1 MSIKIL
7 INEVEKI
14 TKENSA
20 FKLKDIYKK
29 DADIIIVN
37 GFPIKKDIQLKD
49 GDKITLIKRGEIP
62 KKEELEALMASR
74 HTPKIH
80 EKLKKGRVAIAGAGG
95 LGSNIA
101 ISLARIGVGYIKVI
115 DFDIVE
121 PSNLNRQQYFIN
133 QIGMKK
139 VHALKENIKQINP
152 FINFEAIDDLVTENN
167 IQELFDNVDIVI
179 EAFDNANYK
188 AILVNGILSNFKD
201 TKIISGSGMAGY
213 YSNNLIKT
221 KKINSRLYICG
232 DMMHGAKIGEGLMAP
247 RVCICANHEANMAVR
262 LLLNELDA

>member
-1 MSIKIL
+1 MKIL
-7 INEVEKI
+7 VNEIEKN
-14 TKENSA
+14 TEETSA
-20 FKLKDIYKK
+20 FSLKNIYKK

-37 GFPIKKDIQLKD
+37 GFPIKEDMILKD
-49 GDKITLIKRGEIP
+49 GDKITFIKRGEIP
-62 KKEELEALMASR
+62 KKEELEALMSSR
-74 HTPKIH
+74 HTPKVH
-80 EKLKKGRVAIAGAGG
+80 EKLKKGRIAIAGAGG
-95 LGSNIA
+95 LGSNVA

-139 VHALKENIKQINP
+139 VDALKDNIKEINP
-152 FINFEAIDDLVTENN
+152 FIDFEAIDTLITEDN
-167 IQELFDNVDIVI
+167 IKELFDNVDIVI
-179 EAFDNANYK
+179 EAFDNPKYK
-188 AILVNGILSNFKD
+188 AILVNGILSCFKD
-201 TKIISGSGMAGY
+201 TIIISGSGMAGY
-213 YSNNLIKT
+213 YSNNLIQT

-232 DMMHGAKIGEGLMAP
+232 DMTHEAKIGEGLMAP